1 MCVWSTQRLFD
12 WIKKQFSNNLLIT
25 SEIILIPFFTVVGC
39 EFLSTGVAKM
49 QEYSQYITFM
59 HIFPDFALKHSMKVI
74 YEISKFEQ
82 TYQQPEIG
90 K

>member
-1 MCVWSTQRLFD
+1 
-12 WIKKQFSNNLLIT
+12 
-25 SEIILIPFFTVVGC
+25 
-39 EFLSTGVAKM
+39 M
-49 QEYSQYITFM
+49 QEYSQYIAFM

-90 K
+90 S

>member
-1 MCVWSTQRLFD
+1 
-12 WIKKQFSNNLLIT
+12 
-25 SEIILIPFFTVVGC
+25 
-39 EFLSTGVAKM
+39 M

-90 K
+90 KSSNGFNTFPLNFN

>member
-1 MCVWSTQRLFD
+1 
-12 WIKKQFSNNLLIT
+12 
-25 SEIILIPFFTVVGC
+25 
-39 EFLSTGVAKM
+39 M

-82 TYQQPEIG
+82 TYQKPEIG
-90 K
+90 KNF